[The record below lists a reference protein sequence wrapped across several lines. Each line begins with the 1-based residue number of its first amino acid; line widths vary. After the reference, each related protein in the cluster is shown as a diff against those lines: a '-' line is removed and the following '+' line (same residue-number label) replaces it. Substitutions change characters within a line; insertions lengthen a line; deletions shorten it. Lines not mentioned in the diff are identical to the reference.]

1 MGVTPIE
8 CQGTSPL
15 KFVALSLLLYNEHA
29 FQQTPQDPPIRSKQ
43 EQTLQTAATQQQYR
57 AATQQRTVNNNEQQ
71 HGSNGNRN
79 TAEKQRNSM
88 GSVAFSGASLAFE
101 FEARWHLHPTQAW
114 MLLQVLR
121 RLRPSVLRRPP
132 SRTHS

>member
-1 MGVTPIE
+1 MTWPSLEGSLTCKFGGRSQRACPLQRS
-8 CQGTSPL
+8 QGTSPL

-88 GSVAFSGASLAFE
+88 GSMNRSIFGGKPCL
-101 FEARWHLHPTQAW
+101 
-114 MLLQVLR
+114 
-121 RLRPSVLRRPP
+121 
-132 SRTHS
+132 

>member
-1 MGVTPIE
+1 MTWPSLAAPLACKFGGRSQWACPLQR

-88 GSVAFSGASLAFE
+88 GSMNRSIFGGKPCL
-101 FEARWHLHPTQAW
+101 
-114 MLLQVLR
+114 
-121 RLRPSVLRRPP
+121 
-132 SRTHS
+132 

>member
-43 EQTLQTAATQQQYR
+43 EQTLQTAATQQQHR
-57 AATQQRTVNNNEQQ
+57 AATQQQAVNNNEQQ

-79 TAEKQRNSM
+79 TAEKP
-88 GSVAFSGASLAFE
+88 
-101 FEARWHLHPTQAW
+101 ARPPTPPHPTPPHRHGQAEPGQETAVRVTAW
-114 MLLQVLR
+114 
-121 RLRPSVLRRPP
+121 LRPSVTARQGLVRNQQ
-132 SRTHS
+132 